1 MKETYIELRDVAQGD
16 LAIKEGELFYKG
28 KKIAEKS
35 KTIFTSSEEV
45 FFSFDV
51 EDEEVAKDFKKVI
64 FLNFRWPMFF
74 KLNDDAIVY
83 GCHLQFKTTDGRT
96 HAYRRVSYGGSMVTK
111 VIGSNFLID

>member
-64 FLNFRWPMFF
+64 F
-74 KLNDDAIVY
+74 
-83 GCHLQFKTTDGRT
+83 
-96 HAYRRVSYGGSMVTK
+96 
-111 VIGSNFLID
+111 